1 MSRFILALDQGTTAT
16 TAVVVGTDLSCLAKA
31 SNEIPQIY
39 PQPGWVE
46 HSPEAIWGATV
57 TSARQAMAAAG
68 VDPKDCAGI
77 GITNQRETTILWD
90 RATGAPRHNAIVW
103 QCRRTADFCDA
114 LKARGLEDS
123 FRRRTGLVLDPYFSG
138 TKIRWML
145 DHVPGL
151 RADAEAGKVAFGT
164 VDCFLVWRL
173 TGGRTHATD
182 VSNASRTLLLNLHT
196 LDWDPES
203 LDALGIP
210 ASLLPTVVPSAGVL
224 GHTKGCEFLPDG
236 IPVAGI
242 AGDQQSALFGQT
254 CFAPGQSKCTYGTG
268 AFLLVNTGEQVV
280 PSKSGLLTT
289 VAWKVDGKTA
299 YALEGSAFIAG
310 AAVQWLRDGLG
321 FFGKASE
328 VEALAASVPDAGGVH
343 FVPALAG
350 LGAPYW
356 RADARGLLCGLT
368 RGTTR
373 AHVARAVLEG
383 IGFEVADLIDAMDRD
398 AGSPVAELRVDG
410 GASANDLLMQFQ
422 ADILGVP
429 VIRPKNV
436 DTTAMGAAMLA
447 GLGTG
452 LWTLSDLSRMAATD
466 RRFEPT
472 LAADVRAARLAGYR
486 AAVARA

>member
-1 MSRFILALDQGTTAT
+1 MPRFVLALDQGTTAT
-16 TAVVVGTDLSCLAKA
+16 TAVVVGTDLVCLAKA

-46 HSPEAIWGATV
+46 HSPEAIWAATT

-68 VDPKDCAGI
+68 VDPKDCAAV

-103 QCRRTADFCDA
+103 QCRRTAPFCDE
-114 LKARGLEDS
+114 LKAGGLEPM
-123 FRRRTGLVLDPYFSG
+123 FRDRTGLVLDPYFSG

-145 DHVPGL
+145 DNVPGL
-151 RADAEAGKVAFGT
+151 RADAEAGRVAFGT
-164 VDCFLVWRL
+164 VDCLLVWRL
-173 TGGRTHATD
+173 TGGVTHATD
-182 VSNASRTLLLNLHT
+182 VSNASRTLLLNLST
-196 LDWDPES
+196 LDWDPE
-203 LDALGIP
+203 LCAALGVP
-210 ASLLPTVVPSAGVL
+210 MAVLPKVVPSSGILGV
-224 GHTKGCEFLPDG
+224 TKGIDFLPDG
-236 IPVAGI
+236 VPVAGI

-268 AFLLVNTGEQVV
+268 AFLLLNTGSTAV
-280 PSKSGLLTT
+280 PSRSGLLTT
-289 VAWKVDGKTA
+289 VAWKVDGKAA

-321 FFGKASE
+321 FFARAAE
-328 VEALAASVPDAGGVH
+328 IETLAASVPDAGGVV

-356 RADARGLLCGLT
+356 RPEARGAFFGLT

-383 IGFEVADLIDAMDRD
+383 IGFEVADLIEAMGRD
-398 AGSPVAELRVDG
+398 TGIPVAELRVDG
-410 GASANDLLMQFQ
+410 GACANDLLMQFQ
-422 ADILGVP
+422 SDILGVP
-429 VIRPKNV
+429 VIRPRNV

-447 GLGTG
+447 GLGVG
-452 LWTLSDLSRMAATD
+452 LWSQADLARMAATD
-466 RRFEPT
+466 RQFQPT
-472 LAADVRAARLAGYR
+472 LDAQGRARRLVEYR
-486 AAVARA
+486 TAVARV